1 MANNNLGRYK
11 AEITADTTKFK
22 KELGGA
28 QKSSAALQKTSSEM
42 SAAIGGI
49 GGPVGDISAKIGSFT
64 SLIGRGG
71 LALGVFSAAVTAVG
85 VATTAAVSHMAKL
98 EVATAKTEALLKATG
113 SASGFTAGQLDSMA
127 RSVALNT
134 LASTNG
140 VRDAQNAL
148 LTFKSISGPIF
159 AQTIELGQDMAAVFG
174 GDIKSSTVQ
183 LGKALEDPI
192 TGLTALRRVGV
203 SFTEQQKDQI
213 KAMVEAGDKAN
224 AQKLILSELKT
235 QIGGAGKAEASGVSG
250 AVDTLSQR
258 WDDLLEAWDKTTG
271 SSKIVTQS
279 LNAVAGGLSAVAT
292 LINPGDSE
300 KLQSMLR
307 ERAGLVEQIARVNNA
322 TFINE
327 AVKAQDLQSY
337 NRQLAEVDKRISDLR
352 ESRVERNNEAIAAE
366 KKSAAIQFK
375 NAAEEQARMEEGRLK
390 TLKLSLGKEVSSIED
405 SLKTRLQKENEYFL
419 KRSATLAEFALVEPD
434 RQKEISTLL
443 EAEHARHLSELEKM
457 EAESLKKRRD
467 ERAKLA
473 ANDPKLAAQS
483 KLSAQVG
490 KDFDLLA
497 TPVSAIDQENKDHED
512 RMARLK
518 TFGEQ
523 NLELKG
529 FINSQIEA
537 EQERHS
543 KAIAAI
549 ETQSNMARLNV
560 ASSILGNLSALM
572 NSESRKAF
580 KIGKTAAIAN
590 ATVSTYQAATS
601 AYAAMAGIPVV
612 GPSLGIAAA
621 AAAIAAGVTNIQAI
635 KSQKF
640 GGGGT
645 VTAGTSGGAGPG
657 VYQPAQPTV
666 PVGPVGGS
674 QTGTNIYLN
683 GNFSAITP
691 ESLAEMLAEHI
702 DKTDAVIVSS
712 TSRNGQILR
721 GG

>member
-1 MANNNLGRYK
+1 
-11 AEITADTTKFK
+11 
-22 KELGGA
+22 
-28 QKSSAALQKTSSEM
+28 
-42 SAAIGGI
+42 
-49 GGPVGDISAKIGSFT
+49 
-64 SLIGRGG
+64 
-71 LALGVFSAAVTAVG
+71 LGVFSAAVTAVG

-98 EVATAKTEALLKATG
+98 EVASAKTEALLKATG
-113 SASGFTAGQLDSMA
+113 SASGFTAQQLDSMA

-134 LASTNG
+134 LASTEG

-159 AQTIELGQDMAAVFG
+159 AQTVALGQDMAAVFG
-174 GDIKSSTVQ
+174 GDIKSATLQ

-203 SFTEQQKDQI
+203 SFTEQQKEQI

-352 ESRVERNNEAIAAE
+352 ESRVKRNNEAIAAE
-366 KKSAAIQFK
+366 KKSAAIQLK

-390 TLKLSLGKEVSSIED
+390 TLKLSLGKEVSSIEE
-405 SLKTRLQKENEYFL
+405 SLKTRLQKENDYFL
-419 KRSATLAEFALVEPD
+419 KRSATLAELALVEPD

-518 TFGEQ
+518 TFGDN
-523 NLELKG
+523 NLELKTA
-529 FINSQIEA
+529 INDQIER
-537 EQERHS
+537 EHKRHTE
-543 KAIAAI
+543 AIAAI
-549 ETQSNMARLNV
+549 EMQSNMNRLSI
-560 ASSILGNLSALM
+560 ASGIFGNLSTLM
-572 NSESRKAF
+572 NSHSKKVFE
-580 KIGKTAAIAN
+580 IGKTAAIAGTIVN
-590 ATVSTYQAATS
+590 TAR
-601 AYAAMAGIPVV
+601 GIMEAWAL
-612 GPSLGIAAA
+612 GPILGPIGAAA
-621 AAAIAAGVTNIQAI
+621 VAAAGVVQLQNIKAQ
-635 KSQKF
+635 QF

-645 VTAGTSGGAGPG
+645 VSTGTSGGAGPG

-666 PVGPVGGS
+666 PVGPQGGS

-683 GNFSAITP
+683 GNFSAITA

-721 GG
+721 AG